1 MTFKNQ
7 SAIRN
12 TFKAYER
19 LKREQHID
27 TLFRTGKAFSFSPV
41 KFLYI
46 VVPRGAEYS
55 PALAGFTVPKK
66 KFRKSVQRHRIARL
80 LREAWRLNKHSLYAV
95 IPPDKQLH
103 VFLIY
108 TGIEMPEYSIIEA
121 SVQKGV
127 AALQE
132 AVK

>member
-1 MTFKNQ
+1 M
-7 SAIRN
+7 
-12 TFKAYER
+12 
-19 LKREQHID
+19 
-27 TLFRTGKAFSFSPV
+27 
-41 KFLYI
+41 
-46 VVPRGAEYS
+46 PRGAEYS